1 MKKKLQNLIPISK
14 PGIKK
19 LLLTMKLA
27 LVIIFL
33 SVLQVSAN
41 VFAQVNV
48 NLDIREKSVREVLKT
63 IEQQSQVRFFYSDD
77 LLAMNELIDV
87 KADNKNILSVLDD
100 IFSNSPL
107 AYKAFDNNL
116 IVIAPRQMLQQQ
128 KITGIV
134 TDKKSGDALP
144 GVNVVVQG
152 TTSGDITDANGKYT
166 IAVTNNN
173 VNLEFSFIGYE
184 KVTVPINGQS
194 VINVQLVNNS
204 TLLDEVVVV
213 GYGVQ
218 RRRDVTGAT
227 TTLKSD
233 VIASR
238 PITRIDQALQGTT
251 PGVSVSSN
259 SGQPGT
265 MLSVRIR
272 GTNSITGSND
282 PLYVIDGYI
291 GGNIESISP
300 EDIESMEILKDASA
314 TAIYGSRGSNGVVL
328 ITTKTG
334 KEGKMKVDFNTWFS
348 KASMPKYLDLM
359 NAYDFASTVN
369 AQFAANGQAP
379 AFSDAQLQTIKANG
393 NGTDWQKAVTQSP
406 LIQNYQLSVSGGTSV
421 VKYLFSGSF
430 LDQPGLLLNQ
440 WYKKGSFRA
449 NVDVKASEKI
459 DLKFNLT
466 GLQSQNRNTDYSGDL
481 YDPFTLAFQWD
492 PTTPIRDGN
501 GNYNLHSSYGSIQIN
516 PVAEANN
523 RMSDNTTNNFT
534 GTGMVIYHIL
544 KSLTFTSSASY
555 EGQFQYT
562 PQLFGPQ
569 TNTGLSGNDHATV
582 NNIRYRSFQNSNFFT
597 YKNDFGDHSITLTA
611 LYEQLN
617 RQNINVQAQANK
629 LSSYANGYYNLGL
642 GGTQTISSGY
652 WSDALQSYM
661 GRINYSYKQKY
672 DLTASIRDDGS
683 SHLTKKYSLFPS
695 VALAWNINKESFLQD
710 SKAISTLKLR
720 VGYGKTGNQ
729 AVPAYA
735 TIPSIGVGIPYY
747 FNGTTPTV
755 TTPLGTAVSSDLKWE
770 TTTQYDAGI
779 DAGFLKDRLT
789 FTADIYNKKISD
801 LLYDYPAPDYLGGGT
816 YKRNIGSLGNKGIE
830 LSIGGVPVSTS
841 ALKWNTYF
849 TISFNQNKVLDLGGL
864 DNVQV
869 NGVGSPQS
877 GLSIL
882 KVGMPLGEFYG
893 YHFLGTWKTSEAAEA
908 ALFGLKP
915 GDAKYTDV
923 NGDHSYTVADQMP
936 IGNGMPKYSFGFTND
951 VTYGNFTLSFMFQ
964 GEHGNQIFSTSFPY
978 TYGGLGD
985 TKNATSVDAK
995 NMWTPTNETDF
1006 PVIGSTSNKLNSSRY
1021 VYDASFIKLKNFSL
1035 AYHLPQ
1041 SLLNK
1046 VNISNLEVYVSGQ
1059 NILCFTKYKGYDP
1072 EVTTAQNAI
1081 TQGLETG
1088 SIPNPKTLTIGLKAS
1103 F

>member
-1 MKKKLQNLIPISK
+1 
-14 PGIKK
+14 
-19 LLLTMKLA
+19 MKLT
-27 LVIIFL
+27 LVIVFL

-41 VFAQVNV
+41 VYSQVTV

-87 KADNKNILSVLDD
+87 KADNKNILGVLDD

-107 AYKAFDNNL
+107 TYKAFDNNL

-134 TDKKSGDALP
+134 TDKTSGEPLP
-144 GVNVVVQG
+144 GVNVVAQG
-152 TTSGDITDANGKYT
+152 TTIGTITDGNGKYS
-166 IAVTNNN
+166 IDLMSSN
-173 VNLEFSFIGYE
+173 VSLEFSFIGYD
-184 KVTVPINGQS
+184 KVTIPVNGQS
-194 VINVQLVNNS
+194 VINVQLINNS
-204 TLLDEVVVV
+204 RLLEEVVVV
-213 GYGVQ
+213 GYGIQ
-218 RRRDVTGAT
+218 KKRDVTGAT
-227 TTLKSD
+227 STLKSD
-233 VIASR
+233 VIVSR
-238 PITRIDQALQGTT
+238 PITRVDQALQGTT
-251 PGVSVSSN
+251 PGVSAGSN
-259 SGQPGT
+259 SGQPGKA
-265 MLSVRIR
+265 LSVRIR

-300 EDIESMEILKDASA
+300 EDIESIEILKDASA

-334 KEGKMKVDFNTWFS
+334 KEGKMRVDFNTWLS
-348 KASMPKYLDLM
+348 KEYMPGKLDLM
-359 NAYDFASTVN
+359 NAYDFANTVN
-369 AQFAANGQAP
+369 AQFVANGQAP
-379 AFSDAQLQTIKANG
+379 AFSSTQLQNILSNG
-393 NGTDWQKAVTQSP
+393 KGTDWQKEVTRSP
-406 LIQNYQLSVSGGTSV
+406 LVQNYQLSVSGGNSA
-421 VKYLFSGSF
+421 VKYLFSGNY

-440 WYKKGSFRA
+440 WYKRTSIRA
-449 NVDVKASEKI
+449 NVDIKANDKI

-466 GLQSQNRNTDYSGDL
+466 ALQAKNRNTDYSGDL
-481 YDPFTLAFQWD
+481 YDPFALAFQWD
-492 PTTPIRDGN
+492 PITKVMDEN

-523 RMSDNTTNNFT
+523 RMSDNTTSNFT
-534 GTGMVIYHIL
+534 GTGMVIYRIFEN
-544 KSLTFTSSASY
+544 LTFTSTASY
-555 EGQFQYT
+555 EGQYQYT

-569 TNTGLSGNDHATV
+569 TNTGLSGNDRATV
-582 NNIRYRSFQNSNFFT
+582 NNSRYRSFQNSNFFT
-597 YKNDFGDHSITLTA
+597 YKGDFGDHSITLTA
-611 LYEQLN
+611 LYEQQN
-617 RQNINVQAQANK
+617 RENINVQAQANK

-661 GRINYSYKQKY
+661 GRVNYSFKNKY
-672 DLTASIRDDGS
+672 LLTASIRDDGS

-695 VALAWNINKESFLQD
+695 LGFAWNIGKENFLMD
-710 SKAISTLKLR
+710 SKVLSAFKIRAT
-720 VGYGKTGNQ
+720 YGKTGNQ
-729 AVPAYA
+729 AVSPYA
-735 TIPSIGVGIPYY
+735 TIPSIGVGTSYY

-755 TTPLGTAVSSDLKWE
+755 TTPLGTAVTSSLKWE
-770 TTTQYDAGI
+770 TTTQYDAGL
-779 DAGFLKDRLT
+779 DVGFFKDRLT
-789 FTADIYNKKISD
+789 FTADVYNKKISD

-816 YKRNIGSLGNKGIE
+816 YKRNIGSLGNNGIE
-830 LSIGGVPVSTS
+830 FSIGGTPVSS
-841 ALKWNTYF
+841 KALKWNSYF
-849 TISFNQNKVLDLGGL
+849 TISFNRNKVMDLGGL

-893 YHFLGTWKTSEAAEA
+893 YHFLGTWKTSEATEA

-923 NGDHSYTVADQMP
+923 NGDKSYTVADQMP

-951 VTYGNFTLSFMFQ
+951 VSYGNFTLSFMFQ
-964 GEHGNQIFSTSFPY
+964 GMQGNQIFSTSFPY

-985 TKNATSVDAK
+985 TKNATSVDAM
-995 NMWTPTNETDF
+995 NMWTSENETDF
-1006 PVIGSTSNKLNSSRY
+1006 PIIGSTSNKLNSSRY

-1035 AYHLPQ
+1035 TYHLPQ
-1041 SLLNK
+1041 NLLNK
-1046 VNISNLEVYVSGQ
+1046 VKISNLEVYVSGQ
-1059 NILCFTKYKGYDP
+1059 NILCITKYKGYDP

-1088 SIPNPKTLTIGLKAS
+1088 SIPNPKTLTIGLRAS

>member
-1 MKKKLQNLIPISK
+1 MKKKLQILISISK

-19 LLLTMKLA
+19 LILTMKLA
-27 LVIIFL
+27 LVILFL

-41 VFAQVNV
+41 VYAQVTV
-48 NLDIREKSVREVLKT
+48 NLDVREKSVREVLKT
-63 IEQQSQVRFFYSDD
+63 IEQQSQVRFFFSDD
-77 LLAMNELIDV
+77 LLAMNDLINV
-87 KADNKNILSVLDD
+87 KADNKNIISVLDD

-107 AYKAFDNNL
+107 TYKAFDNNL
-116 IVIAPRQMLQQQ
+116 IVIAPKLMLQQQ

-134 TDKKSGDALP
+134 TDKTSGEALA

-152 TTSGDITDANGKYT
+152 TTTGAITDAYGKYL

-194 VINVQLVNNS
+194 VINIQLVNNS

-218 RRRDVTGAT
+218 KRRDVTGAT
-227 TTLKSD
+227 STLKAD
-233 VIASR
+233 VISSR
-238 PITRIDQALQGTT
+238 PITRVDQALQGTT
-251 PGVSVSSN
+251 PGVSVNSN

-265 MLSVRIR
+265 TLSVRIR
-272 GTNSITGSND
+272 GTNSIAGSND

-300 EDIESMEILKDASA
+300 EDIESLEILKDASA

-334 KEGKMKVDFNTWFS
+334 KEGKMRVDFNTWIS
-348 KASMPKYLDLM
+348 KASMPRELDLM
-359 NAYDFASTVN
+359 NAYDFANTVN

-379 AFSDAQLQTIKANG
+379 AFSTTQLQTILANG
-393 NGTDWQKAVTQSP
+393 NGTNWQKAVTQSP
-406 LIQNYQLSVSGGTSV
+406 LIQNYQLSVSGGTSI
-421 VKYLFSGSF
+421 VKYLFSGSY

-440 WYKKGSFRA
+440 WYKKGSIRA
-449 NVDVKASEKI
+449 NLDVKASDKI
-459 DLKFNLT
+459 DLKFNIT
-466 GLQSQNRNTDYSGDL
+466 ALQSQNRNTDYSGDL
-481 YDPFTLAFQWD
+481 YDPFALAFQWD
-492 PTTPIRDGN
+492 PTTPVRDAS

-523 RMSDNTTNNFT
+523 RMSDNTTDNFT
-534 GTGMVIYHIL
+534 GTGMVIYRIL

-569 TNTGLSGNDHATV
+569 TNTGLSGNDRATV
-582 NNIRYRSFQNSNFFT
+582 NNTRYRSFQNSNFFT
-597 YKNDFGDHSITLTA
+597 YKNNFGAHTITLTA
-611 LYEQLN
+611 LYEQQN
-617 RQNINVQAQANK
+617 RQNINVLAQANK

-661 GRINYSYKQKY
+661 GRVNYSFKDKY
-672 DLTASIRDDGS
+672 NLTASIRDDGS

-695 VALAWNINKESFLQD
+695 VALSWNINNENFLQNAKIL
-710 SKAISTLKLR
+710 SVLKLR
-720 VGYGKTGNQ
+720 AGYGKTGNQ
-729 AVPAYA
+729 AVSPYA
-735 TIPSIGVGIPYY
+735 TIPSIGVGTSYY

-755 TTPLGTAVSSDLKWE
+755 TTPLGTAVTSSLRWE
-770 TTTQYDAGI
+770 TTTQYDAGL
-779 DAGFLKDRLT
+779 DAGFFKDRLT
-789 FTADIYNKKISD
+789 FTFDIYNKKISD

-816 YKRNIGSLGNKGIE
+816 YKRNIGSLENKGIE
-830 LSIGGVPVSTS
+830 FSIGATPVSTK
-841 ALKWNTYF
+841 AVKWNSYF
-849 TISFNQNKVLDLGGL
+849 TVSFNQNKVLDLGGL

-893 YHFLGTWKTSEAAEA
+893 YQFLGTWKTSEAAEA

-923 NGDHSYTVADQMP
+923 NGDKSYTVADQMP
-936 IGNGMPKYSFGFTND
+936 IGNGMPKYSFGFTNN
-951 VTYGNFTLSFMFQ
+951 VTYANFTLSFMFQ
-964 GEHGNQIFSTSFPY
+964 GMHGNQIFSTSFPY

-985 TKNATSVDAK
+985 TKNATSVDAM
-995 NMWTPTNETDF
+995 NLWNSEQETDL
-1006 PVIGSTSNKLNSSRY
+1006 PRIRSTSNKLNSSRY

-1041 SLLNK
+1041 NLLSK
-1046 VNISNLEVYVSGQ
+1046 IKISSLEVYVSGQ
-1059 NILCFTKYKGYDP
+1059 NILCLTKYKGYDP

-1088 SIPNPKTLTIGLKAS
+1088 SIPNPKTFTIGLKAS